1 MARDSNLKIKLPVL
15 LREALQAGKRRLMFY
30 KFLKYCRF
38 FIIYGLILILGLF
51 LSFGTFLAT
60 SKKAAAKEKE
70 VIAKTVAITKDRK
83 TFEKEV
89 PSEKKDVIPP
99 IYSGVTGLNKDATY
113 FPGQKIELH
122 FSFEGA
128 DLVWAE
134 INNLDSNFPQI
145 KDLKLLGN
153 NVWRLQ
159 TPVLSED
166 LNLGGQ
172 ILKVY
177 ASDKAENIVSKNI
190 KLVLKRATKPVVT
203 FKSDI
208 DNIVITWTKVDN
220 AQEYLITWKIPGG
233 TKEEKIVSAKFLTI
247 QIKGLKQGTNYE
259 IQVIALIKNQKIAFS
274 RITIQTKGKAII
286 PEVASQAD
294 VCLKPIVIEPA
305 IGRGV
310 ATRVEPQTRIAEIE
324 PQVVTPEEE
333 TPATEPS
340 PKPEEEEEETQAG
353 GWNKLL
359 VALSILIIAAG
370 AAIGGYYG
378 YEWLMLRS
386 KDDEEPPESK
396 SDNRW

>member
-1 MARDSNLKIKLPVL
+1 MARGSNLKIKLPVL
-15 LREALQAGKRRLMFY
+15 LREVLQSGKRRLMFY

-83 TFEKEV
+83 TFKKEV

-128 DLVWAE
+128 NLVWAE
-134 INNLDSNFPQI
+134 INNLDISFPQI
-145 KDLKLLGN
+145 KDLELLGN

-259 IQVIALIKNQKIAFS
+259 IQVIPLIKNQKLTS
-274 RITIQTKGKAII
+274 TEITVQTKGKAII
-286 PEVASQAD
+286 PEVASQVD
-294 VCLKPIVIEPA
+294 VCPKPMIIEPA

-310 ATRVEPQTRIAEIE
+310 ATRIEPPRRIVQTE
-324 PQVVTPEEE
+324 PQVVTPKEE
-333 TPATEPS
+333 TEVSEPS
-340 PKPEEEEEETQAG
+340 PEPEEEEETQAG

-396 SDNRW
+396 SDSRW